1 MKTEGDMKAFNVLV
15 ITVFAGVVGF
25 ITYSLVKDS
34 RQKYYAAVRPEVSS
48 IEEKLFLSG
57 YIYPGKEIEI
67 KPQISGVVDAIH
79 VSVGDPVKEGDP
91 IASISLVPNSSE
103 VEQLSSSVNLARIKL
118 ESARIKYERQK
129 QLYEAKAV
137 SRADFEVA
145 EQEYLTAKE
154 NYSSAEH
161 QLELRKKGKKT
172 AANIVRASTSGVI
185 IDIPIKVGTSVM
197 ERSGYNPGSTVAVLA
212 GTEYY
217 LFRANVPE
225 RNMGSLHIG
234 MPVKLSLPAL
244 DSLCIEAT
252 IMTISSK
259 GEMQSGA
266 VKFPIEAMF
275 AYNRNDHI
283 LRSGYSA
290 SGELLLRR
298 VDGVLTLPEKCVN
311 FHGDTSYVYVT
322 DSLKRTATEKII
334 HLGLSDGK
342 KVQITEGISEKDLII
357 TNYHD

>member
-1 MKTEGDMKAFNVLV
+1 MKAFNVLV
-15 ITVFAGVVGF
+15 ITVFVGVVGF
-25 ITYSLVKDS
+25 ITYSLVRDS
-34 RQKYYAAVRPEVSS
+34 RQKFYATVRPEISS

-79 VSVGDPVKEGDP
+79 VSVGDHVKEGDP
-91 IASISLVPNSSE
+91 VASISLVPNSSE
-103 VEQLSSSVNLARIKL
+103 VEQLTSSVNLARIKL
-118 ESARIKYERQK
+118 ESARIRHERQK

-137 SRADFEVA
+137 SRTDYEAA
-145 EQEYLTAKE
+145 EQEYLTAQE
-154 NYSSAEH
+154 NFSSAEH
-161 QLELRKKGKKT
+161 QLELRKKGKNT

-185 IDIPIKVGTSVM
+185 IDIPVKVGSSVM

-234 MPVKLSLPAL
+234 MPVTLSLPAL
-244 DSLCIEAT
+244 DSLRIEAT

-275 AYNRNDHI
+275 AYNRDDHI

-298 VDGVLTLPEKCVN
+298 VDGVLTLPEKSVN
-311 FHGDTSYVYVT
+311 FRGDTSYVYVT

-334 HLGLSDGK
+334 HLGLSDGE
-342 KVQITEGISEKDLII
+342 KVQITGGISEKDLII